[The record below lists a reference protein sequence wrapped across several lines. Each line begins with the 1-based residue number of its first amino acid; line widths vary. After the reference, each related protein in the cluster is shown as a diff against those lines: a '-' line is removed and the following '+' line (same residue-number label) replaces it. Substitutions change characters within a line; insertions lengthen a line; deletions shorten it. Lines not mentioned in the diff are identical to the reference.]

1 MSIVNNKKLSIQ
13 ITDTSINILIGNKNK
28 IYETHT
34 IELENGDCKDGNVRD
49 KDSIVKL
56 LNDYLDV
63 ICNLTQ
69 VMQVGNINANEK
81 QVLNSTKSLVVEE
94 ISQSKDLS
102 KEEASE
108 LLENAIKF

>member
-1 MSIVNNKKLSIQ
+1 MSIENNKKISIQ
-13 ITDTSINILIGNKNK
+13 ITDSSINILIRNKNK

-63 ICNLTQ
+63 N
-69 VMQVGNINANEK
+69 VRDINK
-81 QVLNSTKSLVVEE
+81 VTYVLRVTDIITRYIEE
-94 ISQSKDLS
+94 PILKN
-102 KEEASE
+102 
-108 LLENAIKF
+108 NA